1 MFPRIAHN
9 LLKNGYYPTDADTL
23 SRVASMLS
31 VSQQGKHFRVVDP
44 CCGEGHAL
52 ACLTTFLKDLP
63 NPAAPVTQGAAVQT
77 TAPNRKIH
85 AFGLEYDKERY
96 GHASARKEL
105 ERVDCAD
112 IQNVMF
118 SMQQYG
124 LVYLNPPYGDMLTD
138 KAGTGEA
145 NQVDGK
151 AKRMEYYF
159 LERMVPTVQ
168 TDGVLI
174 YVIPLNWVTKP
185 VASLI
190 ARNFVNVTIHLAPE
204 SEFKQ
209 CVIAGIKRPSYKLDN
224 EQSKQTY
231 QLLLDAANPESTPP
245 ADLPSQWPFEPYVI
259 PEQIQGEHTVTVK
272 TIDPELLGERIESLP
287 KGGLGTLWPR
297 FDLTFR
303 TGALRKR
310 APLNNLSDWH
320 MALSLAT
327 GQVSGLVR
335 ALDGSQLLVKGN
347 TVKVKKISSTT
358 ETNGKG
364 DAVISTVKTDQ
375 FKAVIK
381 AITFAP
387 PSRLG
392 QIVEIG

>member
-1 MFPRIAHN
+1 
-9 LLKNGYYPTDADTL
+9 
-23 SRVASMLS
+23 
-31 VSQQGKHFRVVDP
+31 
-44 CCGEGHAL
+44 
-52 ACLTTFLKDLP
+52 
-63 NPAAPVTQGAAVQT
+63 
-77 TAPNRKIH
+77 
-85 AFGLEYDKERY
+85 
-96 GHASARKEL
+96 
-105 ERVDCAD
+105 
-112 IQNVMF
+112 
-118 SMQQYG
+118 
-124 LVYLNPPYGDMLTD
+124 MLTD
-138 KAGTGEA
+138 KAGTGDGD
-145 NQVDGK
+145 NVDGK

-209 CVIAGIKRPSYKLDN
+209 CVIAGIKRPSYKMDN

-245 ADLPSQWPFEPYVI
+245 ADCPSEWPYEPYVI

-287 KGGLGTLWPR
+287 RGGLGTLWPR
-297 FDLTFR
+297 FDVTFR
-303 TGALRKR
+303 TSALRKR
-310 APLNNLSDWH
+310 APLNNLSTWH

-327 GQVSGLVR
+327 GQVSGLVS
-335 ALDGSQLLVKGN
+335 AQDGSQLLVKGN
-347 TVKVKKISSTT
+347 TIKVKKISTTT
-358 ETNGKG
+358 ETVEKAG
-364 DAVISTVKTDQ
+364 AVVSTVATVKTDQ

>member
-1 MFPRIAHN
+1 MMFPRLAHN

-31 VSQQGKHFRVVDP
+31 VTPQGKHFRMVDP

-52 ACLTTFLKDLP
+52 ACLTTYLRELP
-63 NPAAPVTQGAAVQT
+63 SPGVLGDGTAQAALG
-77 TAPNRKIH
+77 NRKVH
-85 AFGLEYDKERY
+85 AFGVEYDKERY
-96 GHASARKEL
+96 THAKAHKAI

-112 IQNVMF
+112 IQNTIF
-118 SMQQYG
+118 SVQQYG
-124 LVYLNPPYGDMLTD
+124 LVYLNPPYGEMLTD
-138 KAGTGEA
+138 KAGTGQA
-145 NQVDGK
+145 SHVDGK
-151 AKRMEYYF
+151 AKRLEYYF
-159 LERMVPTVQ
+159 LERMMPTVQ

-174 YVIPLNWVTKP
+174 YVIPINWVTKP

-190 ARNFVNVTIHLAPE
+190 AKNFVNVTIHLAPE

-209 CVIAGIKRPSYKLDN
+209 CVIAGIKRPSYKIDN
-224 EQSKQTY
+224 EQAKQTY
-231 QLLLDAANPESTPP
+231 QLLLDAVETPP
-245 ADLPSQWPFEPYVI
+245 AGLPSQWLFEPYVI

-272 TIDPELLGERIESLP
+272 TIDPELLGERIDALP

-297 FDLTFR
+297 FDLTFK
-303 TGALRKR
+303 TGTLNKR
-310 APLNNLSDWH
+310 APLNNLSTWH

-327 GQVSGLVR
+327 GQVSGLVS
-335 ALDGSQLLVKGN
+335 APDGSQLLVKGN

-358 ETNGKG
+358 ETNEKG
-364 DAVISTVKTDQ
+364 TAVVSTVKTDQ

-387 PSRLG
+387 VTRLG
-392 QIVEIG
+392 QIVEIA